1 MTYNVSFTAAA
12 QFTFLLMHMSK
23 IFRVVTARK
32 QTQVVPNW
40 RPSKV
45 EMQEAYM
52 LHVKVSLVFLVQFF
66 IWIFNDLHR
75 KAEVSGNCI
84 GR

>member
-1 MTYNVSFTAAA
+1 MTYNVSFAVAA

-40 RPSKV
+40 QSSKV
-45 EMQEAYM
+45 EMQEAFM
-52 LHVKVSLVFLVQFF
+52 LHVKVSLHFLVQFF
-66 IWIFNDLHR
+66 I
-75 KAEVSGNCI
+75 
-84 GR
+84 